1 MHSSKGAIMFQ
12 PILRLIRAFTKK
24 ISNDGISALSAHAA
38 FFVMISFFPF
48 VMFLLTLLS
57 YFPFF
62 TETLPSVNLSLLPGA
77 VSSTIVQAFTELSD
91 RANGTIL
98 SVTVILAIWSASRGV
113 LSIMRGLNSIHNI
126 RETRNYIVT
135 RIMATCY
142 TIVFALLLLIMILI
156 FVFGNQLTLW
166 LVDRFPTL
174 GNFALLIISVRTAVG
189 ICVLIFFFL
198 LIFFSLP
205 NRKTTLW
212 HELPGAVLTAVG
224 WVGFS
229 FLFSFYVDNFSN
241 YTAIYGSLTAI
252 VLCLL
257 WLYACMYILFL
268 GAEINSILGNPSV
281 RRAVLNLF
289 HKSDARASTHTN
301 DETNK

>member
-1 MHSSKGAIMFQ
+1 MFQ
-12 PILRLIRAFTKK
+12 TILRLIKAFTKK
-24 ISNDGISALSAHAA
+24 INNDGISALSAHAA
-38 FFVMISFFPF
+38 FFVLISFFPF

-57 YFPFF
+57 YFPNFS
-62 TETLPSVNLSLLPGA
+62 EILPSVDISFLPGA
-77 VSSTIVQAFTELSD
+77 VSSMIVRAFTELSD

-98 SVTVILAIWSASRGV
+98 SVTVILAIWSASRGI

-135 RIMATCY
+135 RIMATGY
-142 TIVFALLLLIMILI
+142 TIVFAMLLLVMILI

-166 LVDRFPTL
+166 LVERFPAL
-174 GNFALLIISVRTAVG
+174 GDFALLIISFRTAVG
-189 ICVLIFFFL
+189 ICVLILFFL
-198 LIFFSLP
+198 LIFLSLP
-205 NRKTTLW
+205 NRKTTFW
-212 HELPGAVLTAVG
+212 HELPGAILTATG

-229 FLFSFYVDNFSN
+229 FLFSFYVNNFSN

-252 VLCLL
+252 VLCML

-281 RRAVLNLF
+281 RKAALNLL
-289 HKSDARASTHTN
+289 HKQPASN
-301 DETNK
+301 DESNK

>member
-1 MHSSKGAIMFQ
+1 MYQ
-12 PILRLIRAFTKK
+12 PILRLIRAFIKK
-24 ISNDGISALSAHAA
+24 INNDGISALSAHAA
-38 FFVMISFFPF
+38 FFVLISFFPF

-57 YFPFF
+57 YFPNFS
-62 TETLPSVNLSLLPGA
+62 ETLPSVNLSFLPSA
-77 VSSTIVQAFTELSD
+77 VSSMIVQAFTELSD

-98 SVTVILAIWSASRGV
+98 SVTVVLAIWSASRGI

-135 RIMATCY
+135 RIMATGY
-142 TIVFALLLLIMILI
+142 TIVFAVLLLVMILI

-166 LVDRFPTL
+166 LVERFPTL
-174 GNFALLIISVRTAVG
+174 GDFALLIISFRTAVG
-189 ICVLIFFFL
+189 ISVLILFFL
-198 LIFFSLP
+198 LIFISLP
-205 NRKTTLW
+205 NRKTSFW
-212 HELPGAVLTAVG
+212 CELPGAVLTATG

-229 FLFSFYVDNFSN
+229 FLFSFYVNNFSN

-252 VLCLL
+252 VLCML
-257 WLYACMYILFL
+257 WLYACMYILFI

-281 RRAVLNLF
+281 RKAALSLL
-289 HKSDARASTHTN
+289 HKQPSST

>member
-1 MHSSKGAIMFQ
+1 MYQ
-12 PILRLIRAFTKK
+12 PILRLIRAFIKK
-24 ISNDGISALSAHAA
+24 INNDGISALSAHAA
-38 FFVMISFFPF
+38 FFVLISFFPF

-57 YFPFF
+57 YFPNSS
-62 TETLPSVNLSLLPGA
+62 ETLPSVNLSFLPSA
-77 VSSTIVQAFTELSD
+77 VSSMIVQAFTELSD

-98 SVTVILAIWSASRGV
+98 SVTVVLAIWSASRGI

-135 RIMATCY
+135 RIMATGY
-142 TIVFALLLLIMILI
+142 TIVFAVLLLVMILI

-166 LVDRFPTL
+166 LVERFPTL
-174 GNFALLIISVRTAVG
+174 GGFALLIISFRTAVG
-189 ICVLIFFFL
+189 ISVLILFFL
-198 LIFFSLP
+198 LIFISLP
-205 NRKTTLW
+205 NRKTSFW
-212 HELPGAVLTAVG
+212 CELPGAVLTATG

-229 FLFSFYVDNFSN
+229 FLFSFYVNNFSN

-252 VLCLL
+252 VLCML
-257 WLYACMYILFL
+257 WLYACMYILFI

-281 RRAVLNLF
+281 RKAALSLL
-289 HKSDARASTHTN
+289 HKQPSST

>member
-1 MHSSKGAIMFQ
+1 MYQ
-12 PILRLIRAFTKK
+12 PILRLIRAFIKK
-24 ISNDGISALSAHAA
+24 INNDGISALSAHAA
-38 FFVMISFFPF
+38 FFVLISFFPF

-57 YFPFF
+57 YFPNFS
-62 TETLPSVNLSLLPGA
+62 ETLPSVNLSFLPSA
-77 VSSTIVQAFTELSD
+77 VSSMIVQAYTELSD

-98 SVTVILAIWSASRGV
+98 SVTVVLAIWSASRGI

-135 RIMATCY
+135 RIMATGY
-142 TIVFALLLLIMILI
+142 TIVFAVLLLVMILI

-166 LVDRFPTL
+166 LVERFPTL
-174 GNFALLIISVRTAVG
+174 GDFALLIISFRTAVG
-189 ICVLIFFFL
+189 ISVLILFFL
-198 LIFFSLP
+198 LIFISLP
-205 NRKTTLW
+205 NRKTSFW
-212 HELPGAVLTAVG
+212 CELPGAVLTATG

-229 FLFSFYVDNFSN
+229 FLFSFYVNNFSN

-252 VLCLL
+252 VLCML
-257 WLYACMYILFL
+257 WLYACMYILFI

-281 RRAVLNLF
+281 RKAALSLL
-289 HKSDARASTHTN
+289 HKQPSST

>member
-1 MHSSKGAIMFQ
+1 MFQ
-12 PILRLIRAFTKK
+12 PILRLIRAFIKK

-38 FFVMISFFPF
+38 FFVLISFFPF

-57 YFPFF
+57 YFPDFS
-62 TETLPSVNLSLLPGA
+62 ETLPSVNLSFLPNT
-77 VSSTIVQAFTELSD
+77 VSSMIVQAFTELSD

-98 SVTVILAIWSASRGV
+98 SVTVVLAIWSASRGI

-135 RIMATCY
+135 RIMATVY
-142 TIVFALLLLIMILI
+142 TIAFAVLLLVMILI

-166 LVDRFPTL
+166 LVGRFPTL
-174 GNFALLIISVRTAVG
+174 GDFALLIISFRTAVG
-189 ICVLIFFFL
+189 ISVLILFFL
-198 LIFFSLP
+198 LIFISLP
-205 NRKTTLW
+205 NRKTSFW
-212 HELPGAVLTAVG
+212 RELPGAVLTATG

-229 FLFSFYVDNFSN
+229 FLFSFYVNNFSN

-252 VLCLL
+252 VLCML
-257 WLYACMYILFL
+257 WLYACMYILFI

-281 RRAVLNLF
+281 RKAALSLL
-289 HKSDARASTHTN
+289 HKQPSST
-301 DETNK
+301 EEANK